1 MEIKLSPCHEY
12 LLIEYAFY
20 EHIHLKLIKMNIF
33 AVYFS
38 TILSFTFVLHKFT
51 NFVVFLL
58 IQASDYTICIPK
70 NKLYILQHLKSNYC
84 RRFTVLELK
93 LSRNVTK
100 HLLSFGESH
109 ILVIIKRS

>member
-20 EHIHLKLIKMNIF
+20 EHIHFYLIKNEYIR
-33 AVYFS
+33 
-38 TILSFTFVLHKFT
+38 
-51 NFVVFLL
+51 NVVFLL

>member
-12 LLIEYAFY
+12 LKIEYAFY
-20 EHIHLKLIKMNIF
+20 EHIHLKLIKMNLF
-33 AVYFS
+33 AE
-38 TILSFTFVLHKFT
+38 FT

-84 RRFTVLELK
+84 RRFTVQELK